1 MKVLGVD
8 GEEQKQ
14 KLHSLGLVF
23 CVGMRHHR
31 LAMRLGLFLWVV
43 ETIVEF

>member
-1 MKVLGVD
+1 MKVSGVD

-14 KLHSLGLVF
+14 QLDSLGPVF
-23 CVGMRHHR
+23 CVGMRHS
-31 LAMRLGLFLWVV
+31 LVVRLGLFLWVV